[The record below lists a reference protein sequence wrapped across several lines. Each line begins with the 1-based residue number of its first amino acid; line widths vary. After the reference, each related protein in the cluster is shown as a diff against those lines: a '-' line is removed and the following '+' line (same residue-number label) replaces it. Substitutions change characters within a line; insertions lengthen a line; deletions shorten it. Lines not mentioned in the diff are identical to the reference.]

1 MAKATASEVTLT
13 LTVEEARTLLYVCNN
28 IGGEPNKSARA
39 YIDAIGSALMDAGI
53 TASSSS
59 TNPLHKGDFFF
70 VANSGLAIR
79 GAA

>member
-28 IGGEPNKSARA
+28 IGGEPNTSARA
-39 YIDAIGSALMDAGI
+39 YIDAIGGALVDAGVS
-53 TASSSS
+53 APSSS
-59 TNPLHKGDFFF
+59 TNPLHSGDFFF